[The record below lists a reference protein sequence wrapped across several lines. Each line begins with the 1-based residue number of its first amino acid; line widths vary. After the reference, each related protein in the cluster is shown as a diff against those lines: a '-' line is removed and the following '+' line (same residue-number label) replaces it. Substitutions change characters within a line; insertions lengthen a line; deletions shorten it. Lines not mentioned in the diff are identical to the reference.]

1 MEELQSV
8 PITDLSSVRIL
19 LTVEEA
25 AMTLSMGRTY
35 VYSLVMQG
43 QIPSI
48 KVGRKRRI
56 PLAALYEYVARQ
68 LSTVLKGA

>member
-1 MEELQSV
+1 MEEPHSA
-8 PITDLSSVRIL
+8 PITDLSAVRIL
-19 LTVEEA
+19 LTVEDA
-25 AMTLSMGRTY
+25 ALALSMGRTY

-56 PLAALYEYVARQ
+56 PIAALHEYVARQ
-68 LSTVLKGA
+68 LASVSKGA